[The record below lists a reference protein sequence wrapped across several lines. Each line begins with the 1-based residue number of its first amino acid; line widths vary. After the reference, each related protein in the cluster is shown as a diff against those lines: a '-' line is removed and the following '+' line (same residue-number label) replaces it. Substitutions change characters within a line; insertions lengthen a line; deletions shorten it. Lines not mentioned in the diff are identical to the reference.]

1 MPERRTWLIGENN
14 PYSADP
20 RHALYPH
27 PPGSAGARLCSI
39 LGMRERDYL
48 LAFARRN
55 LLSQPKWSVP
65 AARKAAHAVLAL
77 CGEGDRLVLLGAR
90 VAAAFGYPFA
100 ILAEHDGLGAHDA
113 TLRVLLLPH
122 PSGLSRAW
130 NEPGM
135 VERVREAVAQFR
147 CAEPTTPLTYACFAG
162 ARSVT

>member
-1 MPERRTWLIGENN
+1 
-14 PYSADP
+14 
-20 RHALYPH
+20 
-27 PPGSAGARLCSI
+27 
-39 LGMRERDYL
+39 MRERDYL
-48 LAFARRN
+48 LVFARRN

-65 AARKAAHAVLAL
+65 AARKAANVLV
-77 CGEGDRLVLLGAR
+77 GELRHDDRLLLLGAR
-90 VAAAFGYPFA
+90 VAAAWGFRFEV
-100 ILAEHDGLGAHDA
+100 LAEHTVAMPGGPGY
-113 TLRVLLLPH
+113 RVLLLPH